1 MKSYLRFLSRNKLY
15 TAIMG
20 VGLSVSLAF
29 VIIMS
34 CYVWQQYS
42 VGRQYPD
49 FERTYCAGFSNS
61 TFSSVRLNHIV
72 ENQIPE
78 VEDISCLS
86 TNEGLMDPDDDFSND
101 LSGVVGYLAISLNWF
116 DMFPARFLAGNK
128 DVLNDVNNVIVTES
142 MAARFGGD
150 DCVGKTFHISN
161 TQFTI
166 GAVIE
171 DPDDLSLF
179 TDTYRIYV
187 SLDHPYFDYL
197 KDINSYQG
205 TAEGGALT
213 FFRLKEGADV
223 NEVRRKV
230 NEINDSYL
238 NEGNRGKEHYN
249 FIRLDKL
256 YLSDAMHGANMKQG
270 NKTTMRAFG
279 IIVLFLLVSA
289 IFNYINLNTALAG
302 KRSKEMATRMLLGD
316 NRSKVMGKY
325 IKESMLMTF
334 SCMCFAFLIA
344 KACLPSINNLINSP
358 VPISIGFDLASII
371 FYITILLTAGLAC
384 AIIPGIISFR
394 FSPISILKGNFRHSS
409 KRTFTKIFIML
420 QNTMAIIIVAVSLVM
435 SSQIKHMM
443 DMPLNAN
450 IDNLYLCNTHTFS
463 PDFEKKLE
471 ELPYVSDYG
480 RTYGRP
486 GQSASTSIV
495 PLDEF
500 YHDYV
505 FLGAISCDTTA
516 FRLYDFKV
524 VRDYGRSDK
533 SGVWLTESAVKA
545 LSIDVENPI
554 LPPQVDRYNEGLT
567 LAGIIEDFALRSAIN
582 LDNETLGVVYVYPRH
597 LPHAGN
603 YIVRMS
609 EITRDHKNELYEIS
623 AERAKETFGPNV
635 LVNSGLLE
643 DLIGEEY
650 QQVKNQLTMV
660 SLFMVIAIM
669 LAVLGQIAMS
679 TYFAKEN
686 EKEIGVRKV
695 FGGTVQ
701 SESRR
706 SIREYM
712 IYCLIATVIAIP
724 VAVYIAG
731 RYLEGFQYRMD
742 QKAWIYIA
750 AALSIFIISFLAVLW
765 QTLRAAR
772 TNPAEALKKE

>member
-1 MKSYLRFLSRNKLY
+1 MKSYLRFLGRNKLY
-15 TAIMG
+15 TVIMA

-34 CYVWQQYS
+34 CFVWQQYS
-42 VGRQYPD
+42 VGRQYQD
-49 FERTYCAGFSNS
+49 YERIYCPGFANS
-61 TFSSVRLNHIV
+61 TFSNIQLNYIV

-78 VEDISCLS
+78 VEDMAYLS
-86 TNEGLMDPDDDFSND
+86 TNEGLMNPDDDFSNE
-101 LSGVVGYLAISLNWF
+101 LSGVVGYLAISSNWF
-116 DMFPARFLAGNK
+116 DMFPSKFISGNK
-128 DVLNDVNNVIVTES
+128 DALNDVNNVIVTES
-142 MAARFGGD
+142 MAAKFGAN

-171 DPDDLSLF
+171 DSDDLSLF
-179 TDTYRIYV
+179 NDTYRIFV
-187 SLDHPYFDYL
+187 SLDHPYFNYL
-197 KDINSYQG
+197 KDINNYRG
-205 TAEGGALT
+205 AAEGGALT
-213 FFRLKEGADV
+213 FFKLKKGADI
-223 NEVRRKV
+223 NEVRRKL
-230 NEINDSYL
+230 NEINDQYL
-238 NEGNRGKEHYN
+238 NEGNRGRDHYN

-256 YLSDAMHGANMKQG
+256 YLSDAMRGANMKQG
-270 NKTTMRAFG
+270 NKTTMKAFG

-316 NRSKVMGKY
+316 NRAKVMGKY

-344 KACLPSINNLINSP
+344 EACLPSINNLINSP
-358 VPISIGFDLASII
+358 VPISIGFDPASII
-371 FYITILLTAGLAC
+371 FYTMILMTAGLAC

-394 FSPISILKGNFRHSS
+394 FSPISILKDNFRHSS
-409 KRTFTKIFIML
+409 KRTFTKIFIVL
-420 QNTMAIIIVAVSLVM
+420 QNTMAIIIVAVALVM
-435 SSQIKHMM
+435 SSQIKHMIN
-443 DMPLNAN
+443 MPMNAN

-463 PDFEKKLE
+463 PDFEQKLD
-471 ELPYVSDYG
+471 ELPYVGDYG

-486 GQSASTSIV
+486 GHSASTSIV
-495 PLDEF
+495 PLDEH
-500 YHDYV
+500 YHDYIY
-505 FLGAISCDTTA
+505 LGAISCDTTA

-524 VRDYGRSDK
+524 VRDYGRADK
-533 SGVWLTESAVKA
+533 SGVWLTESAVRA

-554 LPPQVDRYNEGLT
+554 LPPRLDRYNEGLT

-582 LDNETLGVVYVYPRH
+582 IDNEMFGVVYVYPRH

-609 EITRDHKNELYEIS
+609 DITKEHKNELYEIS
-623 AERAKETFGPNV
+623 AERAIETFGPNV

-706 SIREYM
+706 SISEYM
-712 IYCLIATVIAIP
+712 IYCLIATVIAVP

-731 RYLEGFQYRMD
+731 RYLEGFQYRME
-742 QKAWIYIA
+742 QKAWIYIVA
-750 AALSIFIISFLAVLW
+750 SISIFIISFLAVLW